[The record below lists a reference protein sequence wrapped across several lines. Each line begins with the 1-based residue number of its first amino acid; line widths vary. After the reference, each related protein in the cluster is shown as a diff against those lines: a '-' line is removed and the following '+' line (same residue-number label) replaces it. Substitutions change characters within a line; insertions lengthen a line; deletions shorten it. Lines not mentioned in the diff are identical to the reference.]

1 MTSCSTR
8 AQSRI
13 PRSVLLAAG
22 LCLAGIAADPS
33 AAELNEAQQRGK
45 QIYFEGV
52 SPRGTEITAVVGDEA
67 AMLPGSAM
75 PCSGCHGSDGLG
87 RPEGGIIPLDVR
99 WSELVKT
106 YGHVHHDGRRHPPFD
121 DDSFI
126 RSMIAGIDPAN
137 NPLDRSMPMY
147 QMSGE
152 DMQDL
157 VAYMKVLEYDADPGV
172 GDDTVTVATLLPL
185 TGNATDTGD
194 AMRMVL
200 DAYFSEINDTGGVFG
215 RRIELLVVPM
225 GVSAAATMD
234 TVRAAFDS
242 EGIFAL
248 VGAFTIGLDDELLT
262 YLRADNVPLVGPFTL
277 DPGDAYMDQ
286 AAFYLYAGFEDQVRV
301 LAKQAL
307 TDSAAADKILV
318 LGPEGE
324 RTKRLQRA
332 AKDELRGKG
341 GDAAPVTRSYPAGGF
356 DAPGVARSIADQGLE
371 AVVFV
376 GTQADFDALVAE
388 LRNQAPVPR
397 IYLLSSLIERPLVD
411 LPALFDE
418 RVFLAYPTLSSD
430 VTPRGRD
437 EFGRLAE
444 KYGLPRS
451 HIQAQVAAMAAAKLF
466 VEGLR
471 KAGRELSRVRLVDGL
486 EELYQF
492 DTGVTPPLSYG
503 PNRRV
508 GARGAHI
515 VTVDLDDKTYKPV
528 GDGWHEAQ

>member
-1 MTSCSTR
+1 
-8 AQSRI
+8 
-13 PRSVLLAAG
+13 LLAAG
-22 LCLAGIAADPS
+22 LWLAGIAPGAS
-33 AAELNEAQQRGK
+33 ATDLSETQQRGK

-87 RPEGGIIPLDVR
+87 RPEGGVIPLDIR

-106 YGHVHHDGRRHPPFD
+106 YGHVHHDGRRHPAFD

-126 RSMIAGIDPAN
+126 RSMIAGVDPAN
-137 NPLDRSMPMY
+137 NQMDRSMPMY

-157 VAYMKVLEYDADPGV
+157 VAYMKVLEYDVDPGV
-172 GDDTVTVATLLPL
+172 SDDAVTVATLLPL
-185 TGNATDTGD
+185 TGNATDTGE

-215 RRIELLVVPM
+215 RRIELLAVPM
-225 GVSAAATMD
+225 GATAEATLD
-234 TVRAAFDS
+234 TLRAAFDT

-248 VGAFTIGLDDELLT
+248 VGAFTIGLDEPLLT

-277 DPGDAYMDQ
+277 DPGDAFMDQ

-307 TDSAAADKILV
+307 ADSAVADKILV
-318 LGPEGE
+318 IGPEGE

-332 AKDELRGKG
+332 AKDQLRGKG
-341 GDAAPVTRSYPAGGF
+341 GDAAPLTQSYPAGGF
-356 DAPGVARSIADQGLE
+356 DAPRAARGIADQGIE

-376 GTQADFDALVAE
+376 GAQAEFDALIAE
-388 LRNQAPVPR
+388 LKNQVPVPR
-397 IYLLSSLIERPLVD
+397 IYLLSSLMERPLVD
-411 LPALFDE
+411 LPAIFDE

-430 VTPRGRD
+430 MTARGRD

-451 HIQAQVAAMAAAKLF
+451 HIQAQVAALAAAKLF

-471 KAGRELSRVRLVDGL
+471 AAGRDLSRLRLVDGL
-486 EELYQF
+486 EALYQF

-503 PNRRV
+503 PNRRI
-508 GARGAHI
+508 GARGAHL
-515 VTVDLDDKTYKPV
+515 VTVDLDDKTYRPV
-528 GDGWHEAQ
+528 GDGWHAVQ

>member
-1 MTSCSTR
+1 MTGQSFR
-8 AQSRI
+8 AGSGIRG
-13 PRSVLLAAG
+13 VVTLAAG
-22 LCLAGIAADPS
+22 LWLAGFALQAS
-33 AAELNEAQQRGK
+33 ATELSEAQQRGK

-87 RPEGGIIPLDVR
+87 RPEGGIIPLDIR

-106 YGHVHHDGRRHPPFD
+106 YGHVHHDERRHPPFD
-121 DDSFI
+121 EDSFI
-126 RSMIAGIDPAN
+126 RSMIAGVDPAN

-157 VAYMKVLEYDADPGV
+157 VAYMTVLEYDADPGV
-172 GDDTVTVATLLPL
+172 SDDTVTVATLLPL

-215 RRIELLVVPM
+215 RQIELLAVPM
-225 GVSAAATMD
+225 GASAAASLD
-234 TVRAAFDS
+234 TLRAAFDS
-242 EGIFAL
+242 EDIFAL
-248 VGAFTIGLDDELLT
+248 VGAFTIGLDEPLLG
-262 YLRADNVPLVGPFTL
+262 YLRTDNVPLVGPFTL

-301 LAKQAL
+301 LAKKAL
-307 TDSAAADKILV
+307 ADTGAADKILV

-332 AKDELRGKG
+332 AKDQLRGSG
-341 GDAAPVTRSYPAGGF
+341 SDEAPVMLAYPAGGF
-356 DAPGVARSIADQGLE
+356 DAPAVARAIADQSAE

-376 GTQADFDALVAE
+376 GAQAEFDALVAQ

-397 IYLLSSLIERPLVD
+397 IYLLSSLMERPLMD
-411 LPALFDE
+411 LPVMFDE

-430 VTPRGRD
+430 LTPRGRE

-451 HIQAQVAAMAAAKLF
+451 HIQAQIAALAAAKLF

-471 KAGRELSRVRLVDGL
+471 KAGRDLSRVRLVDGL

-492 DTGVTPPLSYG
+492 DTGMTPPLSYG
-503 PNRRV
+503 PNRRI

-515 VTVDLDDKTYKPV
+515 VTVDLDEKTYKPV
-528 GDGWHEAQ
+528 GEGWHSLQ